1 MEVHEVMTWSVIS
14 VPAEASVLEAGEL
27 MVRHDISGLPVVDAN
42 GHLVGMVTER
52 DFLRPDGITVDT
64 RRPRWFE
71 VLAGRSNP
79 PAGPARCRERK
90 VADVMTTNPVTVC
103 EDTPLDEAARL
114 MESRAIKRLPVLRN
128 GELVGVVSRADLLRA
143 LVRSIREGTGPA
155 KETEAARARLT
166 ELERQ
171 SWLHRTRL

>member
-64 RRPRWFE
+64 PRPRWFE

-79 PAGPARCRERK
+79 PVCPRGTSNPMVHSQPGVPAGPASKLEDAARRRRGGADQAAHITRLRRVILVAVKQVIAERVSGK
-90 VADVMTTNPVTVC
+90 VA
-103 EDTPLDEAARL
+103 R
-114 MESRAIKRLPVLRN
+114 R
-128 GELVGVVSRADLLRA
+128 G
-143 LVRSIREGTGPA
+143 
-155 KETEAARARLT
+155 
-166 ELERQ
+166 
-171 SWLHRTRL
+171 H